1 VRSPRFITLAAAAVA
16 LCVLSAVSLP
26 AQSQGS
32 ADALGAAGL
41 WAYESLT
48 PAKGQPTRLNGFFL
62 FKDGVF
68 LQEALNEGEPFD
80 QQLVQA
86 HAGSYTV
93 DTAVR
98 IVAEVQLAF
107 RPGRTPP
114 VVSTPGR
121 THEITPTR
129 KGDQLTLT
137 FGSGTVQTFRRVGPG
152 AGRIVLLD
160 RGALALVDERFVL
173 VAEDG
178 TRRVV
183 GAGRAEIRGSALQ
196 LQAERWIT
204 GNGDTVRYQRNIRVD
219 ATLEGGE
226 LRLPGEAPLR
236 VRTSTAPAR

>member
-1 VRSPRFITLAAAAVA
+1 VRLPRIVTIVVAAVA
-16 LCVLSAVSLP
+16 FCVLPAGSAP
-26 AQSQGS
+26 AQSQGT
-32 ADALGAAGL
+32 AEALGAAGL
-41 WAYESLT
+41 WTYETLT
-48 PAKGQPTRLNGFFL
+48 AAKGQTTRLSGFFL

-68 LQEALNEGEPFD
+68 LQEALNDGEPFD

-93 DTAVR
+93 DNAIR
-98 IVAEVQLAF
+98 LVAEVQLAI
-107 RPGRTPP
+107 RPGRTPA
-114 VVSTPGR
+114 VVSSPGR

-129 KGDQLTLT
+129 DGDRLTLT

-152 AGRIVLLD
+152 AGKIVLLD
-160 RGALALVDERFVL
+160 RGALALVDGRFVL
-173 VAEDG
+173 VAEAG

-183 GAGRAEIRGSALQ
+183 GAGRAESRGSGLQ

-204 GNGDTVRYQRNIRVD
+204 GNGETLRYQRNIRVD

-236 VRTSTAPAR
+236 VRSGTALAR